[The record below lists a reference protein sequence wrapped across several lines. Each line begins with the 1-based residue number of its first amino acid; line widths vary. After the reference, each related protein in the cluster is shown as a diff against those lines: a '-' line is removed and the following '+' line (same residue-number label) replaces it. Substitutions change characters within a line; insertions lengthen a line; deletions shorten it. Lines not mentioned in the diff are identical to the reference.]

1 MVDALSFLD
10 RSLHY
15 SSGNQGLVYR
25 IPRSCSA
32 SITKQG
38 TNNRVKKHVE
48 TKHSNRISHLHKTC
62 DGCRE
67 SSQSTSKHF
76 LIHAKRQSVFPFNIF
91 RIFEK
96 GKIEYQKRAKHFK
109 GGRQKDFAKQ
119 KNWERRKRN
128 FYWFFVSFR
137 GSCTILFVN
146 GFLKRWLWW

>member
-48 TKHSNRISHLHKTC
+48 TKHSNRISRLHKTC
-62 DGCRE
+62 DGCR
-67 SSQSTSKHF
+67 
-76 LIHAKRQSVFPFNIF
+76 AKAPQNIFYYTQGDNLVFPLTY
-91 RIFEK
+91 FE
-96 GKIEYQKRAKHFK
+96 
-109 GGRQKDFAKQ
+109 
-119 KNWERRKRN
+119 
-128 FYWFFVSFR
+128 
-137 GSCTILFVN
+137 
-146 GFLKRWLWW
+146 